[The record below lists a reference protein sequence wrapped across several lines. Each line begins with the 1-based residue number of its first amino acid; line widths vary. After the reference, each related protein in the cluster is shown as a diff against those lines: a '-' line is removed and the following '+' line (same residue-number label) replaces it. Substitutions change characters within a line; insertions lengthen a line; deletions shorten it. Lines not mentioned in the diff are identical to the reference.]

1 VKNKDTISQYFADV
15 SPEKILAAASDI
27 NSQRSWFQAI
37 WLWRMRRSFDLLFKG
52 RILQLVRFRPR
63 KNRQEDPSDFWQ
75 VQDYEPFRYL
85 ILQSLMKLPGK
96 ATLEFTIGKQTL
108 LLSLSF
114 LPQGVVG
121 KYYWKLSHPF
131 HHYILTQTLKHVL
144 REAHRMGQEDSRD
157 P

>member
-1 VKNKDTISQYFADV
+1 MKNKDTVSQYFADV

-27 NSQRSWFQAI
+27 NSQRSWFQTI
-37 WLWRMRRSFDLLFKG
+37 RLWRIRRSLDLLIKG
-52 RILQLVRFRPR
+52 RISQLLRFRPMENQQ
-63 KNRQEDPSDFWQ
+63 KDPSDFWQ
-75 VQDYEPFRYL
+75 VQDYDPFRYL

-114 LPQGVVG
+114 LPQGVAG

-131 HHYILTQTLKHVL
+131 HPYILTQTLKHVL
-144 REAHRMGQEDSRD
+144 REAQRKEQEDPQDR
-157 P
+157 